1 MDPTNT
7 PAPTGEAQ
15 QHPVRAA
22 LRTATARVEN
32 GLTAALTSP
41 VPPAVAAVIA
51 VGCLATG
58 RHLDGAAALMT
69 AAGLTGTWAS
79 ERLGRRQD
87 ARDAAKAPAPTS
99 GSVPSPPPLTGPLT
113 GPGGRPV
120 SIPQQRRTAAVSTT
134 PGGPN
139 GRLFLRPGLNGPG
152 NATTP
157 EEAPVR
163 WTLTACHIDIDV
175 WGWELEGD
183 HYDTH
188 DTFDPADS
196 NADITA
202 ALDWAEGVIGRGPLA
217 WVHSQVEGFDR
228 WQAGAPD
235 PR

>member
-1 MDPTNT
+1 MSART
-7 PAPTGEAQ
+7 AL
-15 QHPVRAA
+15 RAA
-22 LRTATARVEN
+22 GARAED

-41 VPPAVAAVIA
+41 VPPAVAAVVA
-51 VGCLATG
+51 VGCLVTG

-79 ERLGRRQD
+79 ERLGRRRD
-87 ARDAAKAPAPTS
+87 ARDAAKGPALAA
-99 GSVPSPPPLTGPLT
+99 VFIPSPRPVTGPLT
-113 GPGGRPV
+113 GPDGRPV
-120 SIPQQRRTAAVSTT
+120 SIPQQRCPGAVTAT
-134 PGGPN
+134 PGGPG
-139 GRLFLRPGLNGPG
+139 GRLFLRLGLHGPG
-152 NATTP
+152 AAPTTTTL

-163 WTLTACHIDIDV
+163 WTLTACHIDVDV

-202 ALDWAEGVIGRGPLA
+202 ALDWAEGVIGRGRLA